1 MRSLSPSL
9 PLRRSRIG
17 ALALALAGLVIP
29 GPSNAT
35 TLFDASLRN
44 GNYGGGAKIDMFT
57 SCSDASGRTCGN
69 GNLSE
74 IGLVESAAGTT
85 FTSTE
90 ADKQS
95 NAVVSWYL
103 PGLPSAL
110 VGSKQLTFRTQ
121 GTLSFAFRADSA
133 KNPDGSL
140 KFIAGSLFTD
150 NKGFNSFNN
159 GQSSFSSAA
168 SRSNGSDGI
177 AGTPD
182 DQVLVGWNSW
192 HTSLPGNWKAH
203 GSGLASFDEWHRLG
217 FTWGGPTHDFELWVD
232 GVLTAYDDPFAA
244 AFQAWGDSNYSGSG
258 ANLALG
264 DIHQRGNDGE
274 HSVAGVTFAD
284 LRIWNE
290 VVAFGDAMPIPEPG
304 TATLVA
310 AGCALLGWRR
320 RGQAV
325 ARSQDR
331 RA

>member
-1 MRSLSPSL
+1 MRSLSLSL
-9 PLRRSRIG
+9 PLRCSRIG
-17 ALALALAGLVIP
+17 ALALTLAGLALP

-35 TLFDASLRN
+35 TLFDASLRS

-74 IGLVESAAGTT
+74 IGLVESASGVT

-90 ADKQS
+90 SDSQS

-103 PGLPSAL
+103 AGLPSTL

-121 GTLSFAFRADSA
+121 GTLSFAFRADST

-150 NKGFNSFNN
+150 NKGFNSFQN
-159 GQSSFSSAA
+159 GQSSFASTA
-168 SRSNGSDGI
+168 SRNNGVDGI

-182 DQVLVGWNSW
+182 DQVQVGWNSW
-192 HTSLPGNWKAH
+192 HSGSWRAH
-203 GSGLASFDEWHRLG
+203 GTGFASFDEWHRLG
-217 FTWGGPTHDFELWVD
+217 VTWGGPTHDFELWID
-232 GVLTAYDDPFAA
+232 GVLKAYDDPFAA
-244 AFQAWGDSNYSGSG
+244 AFQAWGDPNYSGSG
-258 ANLALG
+258 ANVALG
-264 DIHQRGNDGE
+264 DIHQRGFDAENG
-274 HSVAGVTFAD
+274 VAGVTFAD

-290 VVAFGDAMPIPEPG
+290 AVAFGDAMPIPEPG
-304 TATLVA
+304 TATLLA

-320 RGQAV
+320 RAA
-325 ARSQDR
+325 ARSLERQ
-331 RA
+331 A

>member
-1 MRSLSPSL
+1 MPSL
-9 PLRRSRIG
+9 PLPLRRRRIG
-17 ALALALAGLVIP
+17 ALALVLTGLVVP
-29 GPSNAT
+29 GASNAAM
-35 TLFDASLRN
+35 LFDASLRS

-69 GNLSE
+69 GNLNE
-74 IGLVESAAGTT
+74 IGLVESASGVT
-85 FTSTE
+85 FTSTQN
-90 ADKQS
+90 DSQS

-103 PGLPSAL
+103 AGLPSAF

-133 KNPDGSL
+133 L
-140 KFIAGSLFTD
+140 FIGGSLFTD

-168 SRSNGSDGI
+168 SRNSGSDGI

-203 GSGLASFDEWHRLG
+203 GTGLASFGEWHRLG
-217 FTWGGPTHDFELWVD
+217 VTWGGPTHDFELWVD
-232 GVLTAYDDPFAA
+232 GVLKAYDDPFAA

-258 ANLALG
+258 ANVALG
-264 DIHQRGNDGE
+264 DIHQRGVDGE
-274 HSVAGVTFAD
+274 NGVAGVTFAD
-284 LRIWNE
+284 LRLWNE
-290 VVAFGDAMPIPEPG
+290 AVAFGDAIPIPEPG

-310 AGCALLGWRR
+310 TGCALLGWRR
-320 RGQAV
+320 RGRAAAVQSLERQA
-325 ARSQDR
+325 
-331 RA
+331 